1 MSRSRKKVPISK
13 DHRSGKWGKKQANR
27 AVRRDKN
34 RSLKGKEYRKIYDSW
49 DIHDYISFYPK
60 EEAIKDWYAEEQEPA
75 WNRWRHK
82 KYKILE
88 RWLIAWEKMMYN
100 K

>member
-27 AVRRDKN
+27 AVRRNKSQ
-34 RSLKGKEYRKIYDSW
+34 SLKGKEYKKIYDSW

-60 EEAIKDWYAEEQEPA
+60 EEAIKDWYAEEK
-75 WNRWRHK
+75 NSYLIGWRHK
-82 KYKILE
+82 RYKTLK